1 MPLERGKLGAFG
13 SDVWRNAPRRVET
26 ESYPSLRHEFW
37 NLDNVVMS
45 QLRAGFVEN
54 ALLHRGGAVE
64 NIIALAGNGKL
75 TGVVNMDKGY

>member
-45 QLRAGFVEN
+45 PHRAGFVEDS
-54 ALLHRGGAVE
+54 LPHLDGAVE
-64 NIIALAGNGKL
+64 NIVALARNGKL
-75 TGVVNMDKGY
+75 TGVVNKDKGY